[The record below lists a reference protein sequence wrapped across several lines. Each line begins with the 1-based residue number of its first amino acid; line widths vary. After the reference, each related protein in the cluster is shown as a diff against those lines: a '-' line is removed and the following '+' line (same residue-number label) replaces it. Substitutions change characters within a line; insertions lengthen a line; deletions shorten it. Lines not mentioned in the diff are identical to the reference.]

1 MTINVF
7 AGAVVFAIL
16 VIIWIGMMSVASL
29 VEYLISR
36 RWAAIFR
43 GLGRIVRYGF
53 ARLGGA
59 DQQEAHRLVL
69 QK

>member
-1 MTINVF
+1 
-7 AGAVVFAIL
+7 
-16 VIIWIGMMSVASL
+16 MMSVASL
-29 VEYLISR
+29 VEYLMSR

>member
-29 VEYLISR
+29 VEYLMSYPSSHSVN
-36 RWAAIFR
+36 
-43 GLGRIVRYGF
+43 LN
-53 ARLGGA
+53 LTL
-59 DQQEAHRLVL
+59 LVNKSPN
-69 QK
+69 QHNPC